1 VKLEFSEADIRPLV
15 EIVVAEV
22 VAKVGGVPSDRLA
35 FEESEAARM
44 LGIPKHV
51 LRDLRLSG
59 GIEAK
64 KCGKRALYRRDVLLR
79 YLGAK

>member
-1 VKLEFSEADIRPLV
+1 MKLEFTEADIRPLV
-15 EIVVAEV
+15 QTVVEEV
-22 VAKVGGVPSDRLA
+22 VAKIGGIPDDRLA
-35 FEESEAARM
+35 FEESEAAR
-44 LGIPKHV
+44 LIGVPKHV

-64 KCGKRALYRRDVLLR
+64 KCGKRALYRRETLLR